1 MQKLEIR
8 EGNKRTG
15 HSSNS
20 RFSPSACDAKNYDT
34 SLDNV
39 YNGHGFANT
48 PIYAHENEQCQMK
61 RKPTTMFSPKP
72 REKAFQVLSAHP
84 PGSS

>member
-1 MQKLEIR
+1 MQKMQKLEIR

-34 SLDNV
+34 LLDNV
-39 YNGHGFANT
+39 YHGHGCANT
-48 PIYAHENEQCQMK
+48 PIKNPWERAVPNEAE
-61 RKPTTMFSPKP
+61 TNDD
-72 REKAFQVLSAHP
+72 V
-84 PGSS
+84 

>member
-1 MQKLEIR
+1 MQKMQKLEIR

-48 PIYAHENEQCQMK
+48 PNTPMNTSSAKWSGNHGDV
-61 RKPTTMFSPKP
+61 KP
-72 REKAFQVLSAHP
+72 
-84 PGSS
+84 